1 MEIILVAFLAG
12 VLTAL
17 APCVLPLIPVI
28 VGSSLTSEDKKR
40 PYIVTLSLF
49 FSIVIFTL
57 LLKASTTLI
66 DIPESFWRYL
76 SGSIIILFAVTLMWP
91 KLWETI
97 STKLG
102 LAQKSNKLLGK
113 SFQKRGALGAVL
125 AGFALGPVF
134 SSCSPVYLFILATT
148 LPQNFLNG
156 FLAIVSYA
164 LGLCL
169 VLFLAATLGQ
179 RFIQKFT
186 WATNPSG
193 WFKRTIGVLLL
204 IAGVL
209 ILTGWDRDFQ
219 LFVIEKGY
227 LDITRIEQQLLP
239 E

>member
-12 VLTAL
+12 ILTAL

-28 VGSSLTSEDKKR
+28 VGSSLTSNDKRR

-49 FSIVIFTL
+49 FSIIIFTL
-57 LLKASTTLI
+57 LLKASTTFI
-66 DIPESFWRYL
+66 YIPESFWRYI
-76 SGSIIILFAVTLMWP
+76 SGTIIIIFSLTLLWP
-91 KLWETI
+91 SLWEKV
-97 STKLG
+97 SQKFG
-102 LAQKSNKLLGK
+102 LRQKSNKLLGK
-113 SFQKRGALGAVL
+113 SFQKQGALGSIF

-148 LPQNFLNG
+148 LPQNFFNG

-164 LGLCL
+164 FGLCL

-179 RFIQKFT
+179 RFIQKFA
-186 WATNPSG
+186 WATDPSG
-193 WFKRTIGVLLL
+193 WFKRTVGVLLL
-204 IAGVL
+204 IAGLL

-219 LFVIEKGY
+219 LWVIEKGY
-227 LDITRIEQQLLP
+227 LDITRIEQKLLP